1 VPIAESAI
9 LVAGSALG
17 HAAWSVSDLPAGE
30 LLVPTAIVVRG
41 DNRELVRFTAS
52 IQFDAIANAKATL
65 AKLQSEAT
73 AWAFVRDGL
82 FPIDGKKTDVL
93 IVEVW
98 SKGMP
103 STVTFIQRYQ
113 PLSSGQFKI
122 LGPALVGIDGIA
134 PGAEESKRLDDI
146 LYRGVSEHP
155 KAGSLWAQWYSN

>member
-1 VPIAESAI
+1 MPIAETAI
-9 LVAGSALG
+9 LVAGFALG

-30 LLVPTAIVVRG
+30 LLVPMAIVVRG
-41 DNRELVRFTAS
+41 DKRELVRFAAS
-52 IQFDAIANAKATL
+52 TQSEAIAKGKATL
-65 AKLQSEAT
+65 ASFQSEAT

-82 FPIDGKKTDVL
+82 FPINGKKTDVL

-98 SKGMP
+98 SKEAP

-113 PLSSGQFKI
+113 PFSSGQFKV
-122 LGPALVGIDGIA
+122 LGAALVGIDGIA
-134 PGAEESKRLDDI
+134 QGADESKRLDNI